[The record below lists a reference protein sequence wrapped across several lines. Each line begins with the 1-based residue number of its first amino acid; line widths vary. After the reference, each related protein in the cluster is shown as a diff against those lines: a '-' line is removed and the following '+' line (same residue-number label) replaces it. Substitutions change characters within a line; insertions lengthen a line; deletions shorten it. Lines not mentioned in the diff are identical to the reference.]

1 MGKGGN
7 FALGNRKSETFVIM
21 IRKEDISSRT
31 NKGLDIIRHLYPDA
45 ARIID
50 SGKLKDAFKVRNER
64 TPSAHLKEY
73 DLWWVVT
80 DFGDDQRGHNP
91 ISCWMK
97 EKNLGFN
104 EACIDINTELML
116 GLGDI
121 RQDVNQ
127 PRFEKGLDAEPDMK
141 EGEWY
146 YELNEQLTEKELDVM
161 GPTVKQADADALRWF
176 SVKWV
181 GKCKDRKITKKFSTE
196 TYPIFM
202 RECVYVQDGEPKKFY
217 KKYEPLCF
225 DKQYRFMYI
234 GQKPRDYVNGL
245 QELKDEHRH
254 LNEQKRAEWE
264 GNPLNE
270 GKPYKELKVKQAV
283 ICSGERDALCA
294 RSLGYAPLWLN
305 SETAELETAQYKE
318 VMRLVEVLYNIPDKD
333 ETGLRRGRELALR
346 YPELRTIWLPERF
359 ERFRDARGRFRKD
372 FRDWLEVQDAP
383 SQAMKTLVSQ
393 AMPAKFWE
401 ERTKKKGEETSFS
414 VNSGYLQYFLRIQGF
429 YKLKDKEANKVEFVR
444 IRSNVVQRVS
454 QDEITEF
461 LINWARGDEKRS
473 PFSEQPSDVQGIEV
487 QNLIID
493 SPRTSPA
500 AISKLSSVELDF
512 CNYSPTS
519 QLFFF
524 PNATVRV
531 TADGIEAFD
540 RGSAIELK
548 RYVWEE
554 NIIKHPYRALDD
566 MFEVE
571 RELTDDGKT
580 FYDIRIKHVA
590 SKVFG
595 YLINSSRLHWR
606 KELEDQLEGLSEEE
620 RTAYLQAHRFSIDG
634 EKLSPEEIIEQKRS
648 LINKI
653 FTIGYMLHG
662 FKDPSRAWAP
672 MAMDWKIGEDGECN
686 GRSGKSFLFS
696 QVLAKVLRTVKLS
709 GRNAKLLDNPHV
721 FDQVTRH
728 TRMLLVDDCMKGI
741 RMETFYDDITGDM
754 TVNPKNNQ
762 SYNIDFTES
771 PKIVFT
777 TNYVPNNFDAS
788 TEARLLYMVFSD
800 YYHQGTEESDYKQSW
815 SIRDDFQKSLFGVDY
830 TEEEWNADLNFLLQC
845 ERFYLRMLPT
855 GDKIQPPMENIML
868 RKRKQDMSGNFEQ
881 WAEAYF
887 HPTSTEHLDK
897 VIPIKEALDDFR
909 LASGLKDMTS
919 NGFTRKLRAFAR
931 YCPYIEEMNP
941 YDLCTTKPDKGKQ
954 NGRILKRMKG
964 AMGESV
970 GSPVDHFYMKTKAD
984 VYAQLKREYELQ
996 ERTLDDAGLMPA
1008 GTEDSD
1014 LPY

>member
-1 MGKGGN
+1 
-7 FALGNRKSETFVIM
+7 M

-50 SGKLKDAFKVRNER
+50 SGKMKDAFKVRNER

-73 DLWWVVT
+73 ELWWLVT
-80 DFGDDQRGHNP
+80 DFGGDQVPHDP
-91 ISCWMK
+91 IDLWQM
-97 EKNLGFN
+97 EKGMGFK

-121 RQDVNQ
+121 KADVNK
-127 PRFEKGLDAEPDMK
+127 PRFEKGLDATPDMK

-146 YELNEQLTEKELDVM
+146 YELNEKFTEKELDTM
-161 GPTVKQADADALRWF
+161 GPTVTQEHVDALHWY

-181 GKCKDRKITKKFSTE
+181 GKCKDRKITKKYSTD

-202 RECVYVQDGEPKKFY
+202 RECTYTVNGEQRRFY
-217 KKYEPLCF
+217 KYYEPLNP
-225 DKQYRFMYI
+225 DKSYRFMYI
-234 GQKPRDYVNGL
+234 GGRKKGYINGL
-245 QELKDEHRH
+245 EELKGEHFAF
-254 LNEQKRAEWE
+254 NESKRSEWE
-264 GNPLNE
+264 SNPANE
-270 GKPYKELKVKQAV
+270 GKPFKELKLKQAV

-294 RSLGYAPLWLN
+294 RSLGYAPLWFN
-305 SETAELETAQYKE
+305 SETTGKGKNGEFSEEVYRE
-318 VMRLVEVLYNIPDKD
+318 VMKYVEFLYNIPDKD
-333 ETGLRRGRELALR
+333 ETGISCGRAIALCFLD
-346 YPELRTIWLPERF
+346 LRTIWLPDRI
-359 ERFRDARGRFRKD
+359 ERFRDARGRPCKD
-372 FRDWLEVQDAP
+372 FRDWVVLQDKP
-383 SQAMKTLVSQ
+383 GQAIKELVSQ
-393 AMPAKFWE
+393 ALPAKFWE
-401 ERTKKKGEETSFS
+401 ERTKKKNEETTFS
-414 VNSGYLQYFLRIQGF
+414 VNSVCLQYFLRLQGF

-461 LINWARGDEKRS
+461 LINWSRGDEKRS
-473 PFSEQPSDVQGIEV
+473 PDADDSAAKQSQEV
-487 QNLIID
+487 QSLIID

-606 KELEDQLEGLSEEE
+606 KELEDQLEGLGEEE
-620 RTAYLQAHRFSIDG
+620 RTAYLNAHRFSIDG

-741 RMETFYDDITGDM
+741 RMETFYDNITGDM

-845 ERFYLRMLPT
+845 EQFYLRMLPT

-909 LASGLKDMTS
+909 MASGLKDMTS

-964 AMGESV
+964 PMGESV

-996 ERTLDDAGLMPA
+996 ERTLDDAGLMPP
-1008 GTEDSD
+1008 GVEESD
-1014 LPY
+1014 EAF

>member
-1 MGKGGN
+1 
-7 FALGNRKSETFVIM
+7 M

-45 ARIID
+45 GRVID
-50 SGKLKDAFKVRNER
+50 SGNLNQAFKVRNER
-64 TPSAHLKEY
+64 TPSAHLKEF

-91 ISCWMK
+91 ISLWMR

-104 EACIDINTELML
+104 EACIDINTELCL

-127 PRFEKGLDAEPDMK
+127 PRFEKLLDADPEMK
-141 EGEWY
+141 EGHWY
-146 YELNEQLTEKELDVM
+146 YELNEEFTQKELETM
-161 GPTVKQADADALRWF
+161 GPKVTQEHVEALHWY

-181 GKCKDRKITKKFSTE
+181 GKCKDRKITKKYSTE

-202 RECVYVQDGEPKKFY
+202 RECSYMVNGEPKKFF

-234 GQKPRDYVNGL
+234 GTKPRDYINGL
-245 QELKDEHRH
+245 QELKAEHFGV
-254 LNEQKRAEWE
+254 NETKRCEWE

-270 GKPYKELKVKQAV
+270 GKPYKEIKLKAAV

-294 RSLGYAPLWLN
+294 KSLGYFPLWLN
-305 SETAELETAQYKE
+305 SETAELEPAQYKE
-318 VMRLVEVLYNIPDKD
+318 VMKLVENLYNIPDKD
-333 ETGLRRGRELALR
+333 ETGIRRGRELALR
-346 YPELRTIWLPERF
+346 YPDIRTIWLPERF

-372 FRDWLEVQDAP
+372 FRDWLEMQDTPGA
-383 SQAMKTLVSQ
+383 AMKTLISQ
-393 AMPAKFWE
+393 ALPVRFWE

-414 VNSGYLQYFLRIQGF
+414 INSGCLQYFLRMQGF

-444 IRSNVVQRVS
+444 IRSNRVERVTT
-454 QDEITEF
+454 DDINEF

-473 PFSEQPSDVQGIEV
+473 PFSEMPSDVQSIDV

-500 AISKLSSVELDF
+500 AISKLSSIDLDF
-512 CNYSPTS
+512 CNYSPS
-519 QLFFF
+519 MQLFFF
-524 PNATVRV
+524 QNCTVRV
-531 TADGIEAFD
+531 SGSEIEVFD

-554 NIIKHPYRALDD
+554 NIIKHKFSSLPP
-566 MFEVE
+566 MFTIKRDVTE
-571 RELTDDGKT
+571 DGKPL
-580 FYDIRIKHVA
+580 YDIEIHNTP
-590 SKVFG
+590 SKVFC
-595 YLINSSRLHWR
+595 YLINASRLYWR
-606 KELEDQLEGLSEEE
+606 KELEDQLEEKTEEE
-620 RTAYLQAHRFSIDG
+620 RTAYINEHRFSIDSSTL
-634 EKLSPEEIIEQKRS
+634 EPEEIVDQKRA

-672 MAMDWKIGEDGECN
+672 MAMDWKIGDDGECN

-696 QVLAKVLRTVKLS
+696 QVLSKILKTVKLS

-728 TRMLLVDDCMKGI
+728 TNMLLVDDCMKGI
-741 RMETFYDDITGDM
+741 RMETFYDNITGDM

-762 SYNIDFTES
+762 SYNIDFIES
-771 PKIVFT
+771 PKLVFT

-800 YYHQGTEESDYKQSW
+800 YYHQATEESDYHQSW

-830 TEEEWNADLNFLLQC
+830 SEDEWNADLNFLLQC
-845 ERFYLRMLPT
+845 EQFYLLTLPT

-868 RKRKQDMSGNFEQ
+868 RRQRQAMSGNFEQ

-887 HPTSTEHLDK
+887 HPLCVEHLDK
-897 VIPIKEALDDFR
+897 VIPVIEALEDFR
-909 LASGLKDMTS
+909 KSSGLKDMTS
-919 NGFTRKLRAFAR
+919 NSFTRKLRAFAR
-931 YCPYIEEMNP
+931 YCNYIEEMNP

-954 NGRILKRMKG
+954 NGRILKRLKDSSG
-964 AMGESV
+964 CSY
-970 GSPVDHFYMKTKAD
+970 GSAVDHFYMKTNQE
-984 VYAQLKREYELQ
+984 VYLPLKKEYEVQ
-996 ERTLDDAGLMPA
+996 ERHLDDAGLLPA
-1008 GTEDSD
+1008 DTEDSD
-1014 LPY
+1014 QPF

>member
-1 MGKGGN
+1 
-7 FALGNRKSETFVIM
+7 M

-50 SGKLKDAFKVRNER
+50 SGKMKDAFKVRNER
-64 TPSAHLKEY
+64 TPSAHLYEGKT
-73 DLWWVVT
+73 WWLVT
-80 DFGDDQRGHNP
+80 DFGGDQVPHDP
-91 ISCWMK
+91 IDLWQM
-97 EKNLGFN
+97 EKGMGFK

-121 RQDVNQ
+121 KADVNK
-127 PRFEKGLDAEPDMK
+127 PRFEKMLDATPDMK

-146 YELNEQLTEKELDVM
+146 YELNEKFTEKELDTM
-161 GPTVKQADADALRWF
+161 GPTVTQEHVDALHWY

-181 GKCKDRKITKKFSTE
+181 GKCKDRKITKKYSTD

-202 RECVYVQDGEPKKFY
+202 RECTYTVNGEQRRFY
-217 KKYEPLCF
+217 KYYEPLNP
-225 DKQYRFMYI
+225 DKSYRFMYI
-234 GQKPRDYVNGL
+234 GGRKKGYINGL
-245 QELKDEHRH
+245 EELKGEHFAF
-254 LNEQKRAEWE
+254 NESKRSEWE
-264 GNPLNE
+264 SNPANE
-270 GKPYKELKVKQAV
+270 GKPFKELKLKQAV

-294 RSLGYAPLWLN
+294 RSLGYAPLWFN
-305 SETAELETAQYKE
+305 SETTGKGKNGEFSEEVYRE
-318 VMRLVEVLYNIPDKD
+318 VMKYVEILYNIPDKD
-333 ETGLRRGRELALR
+333 ETGISCGRAIAL
-346 YPELRTIWLPERF
+346 YFLDLRTIWLPDRI
-359 ERFRDARGRFRKD
+359 ERFRDARGRPCKD
-372 FRDWLEVQDAP
+372 FRDWVVLQDRP
-383 SQAMKTLVSQ
+383 GQAIKELVSH
-393 AMPAKFWE
+393 ALPAKFWE
-401 ERTKKKGEETSFS
+401 ERTKKKNEETTFS
-414 VNSGYLQYFLRIQGF
+414 VNSVCLQYFLRLQGF

-461 LINWARGDEKRS
+461 LINWSRGDEKRS
-473 PFSEQPSDVQGIEV
+473 PDADDSAAKQSQEV
-487 QNLIID
+487 QSLIID

-606 KELEDQLEGLSEEE
+606 KELEDQLEGLGEEE
-620 RTAYLQAHRFSIDG
+620 RTAYLNAHRFSIDG

-741 RMETFYDDITGDM
+741 RMETFYDNITGDM

-964 AMGESV
+964 PMGESV

-996 ERTLDDAGLMPA
+996 ERTLDDAGLMPP
-1008 GTEDSD
+1008 GVEESD
-1014 LPY
+1014 EAF